1 MSSISIE
8 SSTAAYSIHFFEGQ
22 LQSSTQYSALIID
35 ENVPVPSAFTGIP
48 ALKIEVSEAQKSL
61 STIENIC
68 NFLLESGC
76 NRQSTILAVG
86 GGFIQDVV
94 TLSASLFMRGID
106 WDYAPTTLIGMADSC
121 IGGKSS
127 INIRGGKNS
136 IGNFYP
142 PREILVSTQFLETL
156 NKDTLYA
163 GLFESVKILFAS
175 DPNAFMDVIREP
187 ALTAVGSAK
196 DWVSLIEKTLVAKK
210 WFVEKDEFDR
220 NERQLLNFGHTFGHA
235 FESGSGYKV
244 QHGLAVGFGMLAAIE
259 FAGKNSAEPTN
270 VLGQYCLKALR
281 DTAIAQKI
289 SVEEIDWQLFEDA
302 VLKDKKNSDSGIAL
316 ILPNERGFLEKIY
329 VPKDKNSLARIANA
343 MKLAIRK
350 VAAIEIL

>member
-1 MSSISIE
+1 MSSVSIE
-8 SSTAAYSIHFFEGQ
+8 SSTASYTIHFYEGQ
-22 LQSSTQYSALIID
+22 LESSIQYAALIID
-35 ENVPVPSAFTGIP
+35 ENVAVPSALVGIP
-48 ALKIEVSEAQKSL
+48 TLKIAVSEADKSL
-61 STIENIC
+61 STVERIC
-68 NFLLESGC
+68 SFLLDCGC

-94 TLSASLFMRGID
+94 TLSASLFMRGIE
-106 WDYAPTTLIGMADSC
+106 WHYAPTTLIGMADSC

-142 PREILVSTQFLETL
+142 PRQIFISTQFLETL

-175 DPNAFMDVIREP
+175 NPETFPDVVNEP
-187 ALTAVGSAK
+187 ALAASGSAK
-196 DWVSLIEKTLVAKK
+196 EWVTLIEKTLVAKK

-235 FESGSGYKV
+235 FESASGYKV
-244 QHGLAVGFGMLAAIE
+244 QHGIAVGYGMLAAIE
-259 FAGKNSAEPTN
+259 FAGMPSSAPTN
-270 VLGQYCLKALR
+270 LLSHYCVRALR
-281 DTAIAQKI
+281 DTEVAKKI
-289 SVEEIDWQLFEDA
+289 GDADVDWQIFETA

-316 ILPNERGFLEKIY
+316 ILPNELGILEKVY
-329 VPKDKNSLARIANA
+329 VSKDSSSLAQITKA
-343 MKLAIRK
+343 MKSAIRK
-350 VAAIEIL
+350 VAADEIL